1 MGDFFTEKTDVE
13 ISGYSGGQVYTLAA
27 ETRGQIISSYF
38 VMRPLL
44 ASLSVSLAE
53 IDVEFPD
60 ESRRTAKVKCS
71 AMATGATVNGDFY
84 REGRLIYAELVRC
97 DDGEWRFSLLRADP
111 VVSFE

>member
-1 MGDFFTEKTDVE
+1 MALIFAIGLLSLLLL
-13 ISGYSGGQVYTLAA
+13 IGLA
-27 ETRGQIISSYF
+27 
-38 VMRPLL
+38 
-44 ASLSVSLAE
+44 
-53 IDVEFPD
+53 PD